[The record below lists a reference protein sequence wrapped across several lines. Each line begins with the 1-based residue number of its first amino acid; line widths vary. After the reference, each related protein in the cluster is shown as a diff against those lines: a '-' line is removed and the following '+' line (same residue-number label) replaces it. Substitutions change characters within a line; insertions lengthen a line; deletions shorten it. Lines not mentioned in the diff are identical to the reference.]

1 MERKK
6 ELIKDIYIIK
16 KNKMARILS
25 FSDFNE
31 LSEGYNFNGSDY
43 GFEDLSSYVELSE
56 SEMISLFDDEI
67 YEAAPKGNTVQGGLF
82 DVNDKNVYN
91 AVKNVKTAVIQ
102 GAQYTFLTIGAGIKA
117 YADAQVKAAKA
128 TGQALLNLAKFAG
141 KVVIFTAAGLYVVT
155 EAIASGLIS
164 LATSIFGY
172 AKKGAIAIGSTLVT
186 ALKNANDYFKKLGKA
201 VFNTIKNDALAVAKV
216 FMTGLYKV
224 ANLASQA
231 AQAVCALTVAAYKIA
246 KTAFK
251 TITNFA
257 AECIYGAAKAAKTV
271 AVKIGKGIQDFYNTS
286 VTAFK
291 ATKDAIVKTTKA
303 GFNAVANTVKA
314 GVQKTVKVAA
324 KIKTGV
330 GNALKAAQNK
340 IVNTGKEILSVGSA
354 IWKGLWDHEIYQG
367 TDEDIF
373 ESYVIVEGQRYYVP
387 VESHDD
393 YYDLEVFG
401 SQY

>member
-102 GAQYTFLTIGAGIKA
+102 GAQYTFLTIGSGIKA

-172 AKKGAIAIGSTLVT
+172 AKKGAIAIGSTIVT

-231 AQAVCALTVAAYKIA
+231 AQAVCALTVAAYKIS
-246 KTAFK
+246 KTVFK
-251 TITNFA
+251 GIANFA

-271 AVKIGKGIQDFYNTS
+271 AVKIGKAIGDFYNAS
-286 VTAFK
+286 VSAFK
-291 ATKDAIVKTTKA
+291 SAKDAIVKTTKA

-354 IWKGLWDHEIYQG
+354 IWRGLWDHEIYQG